1 MTTPID
7 STDNDLMPDELI
19 DRFMYHP
26 SLLHRWLEQLGINY
40 TIELLFTL
48 RKPNDSIWVQIN
60 KSKIDFDSLL
70 DIFEEME
77 FNVIKH
83 PLFDDFIQV
92 KIGLNEFDKTE
103 KELPMI
109 KVDRESTTSIALG
122 KDVNSTNVTEVNQ
135 FFAGDTVRIIDFI
148 GNIIAIGVA
157 EIHSTEVKDKTV
169 RVAAKNIKSLGIAPQ
184 LTELMVYRRGYFN
197 ILTPTQALSVK
208 STYLKPEDNILVMT
222 TGDKGDVASY
232 IAELTNNN
240 CPITVIVNNK
250 LQLKAARRQK
260 ERTKSKAIRIIRRPF
275 LKFVEEQHEIK
286 YSVVFLEPQNSRTAI
301 MPTFSSN
308 LGVSKLETITTSQ
321 KKIITDLYRCL
332 YDSATITYFTH
343 SVDISENEE
352 AFNHTMSKA
361 YYEDSKFT
369 DEVRQLQKKKIVSY
383 RELPEETYSDYIFEH
398 KNSTIYIDPVKTNNS
413 GGYIAKFK
421 FGKPD
426 KNDN

>member
-1 MTTPID
+1 MTTPSD
-7 STDNDLMPDELI
+7 STDNELMPDEII

-40 TIELLFTL
+40 TIDLLSTL
-48 RKPNDSIWVQIN
+48 RKPNDSIWVQVN

-70 DIFEEME
+70 DIFEDME
-77 FNVIKH
+77 FKANKH

-92 KIGLNEFDKTE
+92 KIGLNEFDSTE
-103 KELPMI
+103 KILPMI

-135 FFAGDTVRIIDFI
+135 FFSGDKVRIIDFI
-148 GNIIAIGVA
+148 GNIIAVGVA

-169 RVAAKNIKSLGIAPQ
+169 RVAAKIIKSLGVTPQ

-197 ILTPTQALSVK
+197 ILTPAQAFSVK
-208 STYLKPEDNILVMT
+208 STHLKPEDNILVM

-232 IAELTNNN
+232 IAELTDNK

-250 LQLKAARRQK
+250 LQLKAARRQIA
-260 ERTKSKAIRIIRRPF
+260 RTKSKAVRIIRRPF
-275 LKFVEEQHEIK
+275 LKYLNEHQEKIK
-286 YSVVFLEPQNSRTAI
+286 YSVVLLEPQNSRTAI

-308 LGVSKLETITTSQ
+308 LGVTKLDEFAEAQKEVITN
-321 KKIITDLYRCL
+321 LYRCL

-343 SVDISENEE
+343 SVDISENEGVY
-352 AFNHTMSKA
+352 NHALSKA
-361 YYEDSKFT
+361 YYEDHKFT
-369 DEVRQLQKKKIVSY
+369 EEIRLLQKKKKVSY
-383 RELPEETYSDYIFEH
+383 RELPEETYLDYTFEH
-398 KNSTIYIDPVKTNNS
+398 KNSSIYIDPVKINNS

-421 FGKPD
+421 FGKID
-426 KNDN
+426 KNNN

>member
-1 MTTPID
+1 MTTPND
-7 STDNDLMPDELI
+7 STDNELMPDEII

-40 TIELLFTL
+40 TIDLLSTL
-48 RKPNDSIWVQIN
+48 RKPNDSIWVQVN

-70 DIFEEME
+70 DIFEDME
-77 FNVIKH
+77 FKANKH

-92 KIGLNEFDKTE
+92 KIGLNQFDSTE
-103 KELPMI
+103 KILPMI

-122 KDVNSTNVTEVNQ
+122 KDVNSTNITEVNQ

-148 GNIIAIGVA
+148 GNIIAVGIA

-169 RVAAKNIKSLGIAPQ
+169 RVAAKNIKSLGVTPQ

-197 ILTPTQALSVK
+197 ILTPIQAFSVK
-208 STYLKPEDNILVMT
+208 STYLKPDDNILVM
-222 TGDKGDVASY
+222 TGDKGDVACY
-232 IAELTNNN
+232 IAELTNNK

-250 LQLKAARRQK
+250 LQLKAARRQV

-275 LKFVEEQHEIK
+275 LKYLNEHQEMK
-286 YSVVFLEPQNSRTAI
+286 YSVVLLEPQNSRTAI

-308 LGVSKLETITTSQ
+308 LGVTKLDTFAEAQKEVITN
-321 KKIITDLYRCL
+321 LYRCL

-343 SVDISENEE
+343 SVDISENEGVY
-352 AFNHTMSKA
+352 NHALSKA
-361 YYEDSKFT
+361 YYEDHKFT
-369 DEVRQLQKKKIVSY
+369 EEIRQLQKKKKVSY
-383 RELPEETYSDYIFEH
+383 RELPEETYLEYTFEH
-398 KNSTIYIDPVKTNNS
+398 KNSTIYIDPVKINNS

-421 FGKPD
+421 FGKID
-426 KNDN
+426 KKNN

>member
-1 MTTPID
+1 MTTPND
-7 STDNDLMPDELI
+7 STDNGLMPDELI
-19 DRFMYHP
+19 DRFMYNP

-40 TIELLFTL
+40 TIDLLSTL
-48 RKPNDSIWVQIN
+48 RKPNDSIWVQVN
-60 KSKIDFDSLL
+60 KSKVDFDSLL
-70 DIFEEME
+70 DIFEDME
-77 FNVIKH
+77 INANKH

-92 KIGLNEFDKTE
+92 KIGLNEFDKAE

-135 FFAGDTVRIIDFI
+135 FFEGDTVRIIDFI
-148 GNIIAIGVA
+148 GNIIAVGVA

-169 RVAAKNIKSLGIAPQ
+169 RVAVRTIKALGITPQ

-222 TGDKGDVASY
+222 GDKGDLACY
-232 IAELTNNN
+232 IAELTNNK
-240 CPITVIVNNK
+240 CPITIIVNNK
-250 LQLKAARRQK
+250 LQLKAARRQI
-260 ERTKSKAIRIIRRPF
+260 ERTKSKAIRIKRSPF
-275 LKFVEEQHEIK
+275 LKFLNEYQEIK

-308 LGVSKLETITTSQ
+308 LGVSKL
-321 KKIITDLYRCL
+321 KKIAADQKEIITNLHRCL
-332 YDSATITYFTH
+332 YNLANITYFTH
-343 SVDISENEE
+343 SVDVSENEE
-352 AFNHTMSKA
+352 AYNHAMSKA
-361 YYEDSKFT
+361 YYEDHKFT
-369 DEVRQLQKKKIVSY
+369 EEIRQLQKKKIVFY
-383 RELPEETYSDYIFEH
+383 RELPEETYSDYAFEH

-421 FGKPD
+421 FGKTD